1 MAIRND
7 LFHQQS
13 QERRQSTTS
22 IVSASSVAASDLD
35 DSVPSTHDVGDMD
48 ELGLYDVICGR
59 HKEAFNNIGNRRF
72 RVTISLAQDRYTG
85 ATTRKEK
92 SVVIKSLADMVRAN
106 GGRFLQRQD
115 DAWVELSEK
124 QAHEKVGHALR
135 DMAVSSAM
143 KLEVLGTH
151 APKSSTKP
159 GGAGGRP
166 LATKLAGRPSKLLSK
181 VCCNTLSA
189 VRQVDQSQRTVSPTI
204 EESTDDISIDPIP
217 WVPADEEQQEPDLDH
232 SILSWLSK
240 ESDSILYNC
249 NFES

>member
-22 IVSASSVAASDLD
+22 IVSTSTVAASDLD
-35 DSVPSTHDVGDMD
+35 DSVTSTHDAGGMD

-92 SVVIKSLADMVRAN
+92 SVVIKSLADLVRAN
-106 GGRFLQRQD
+106 GGRFLQRQH

-143 KLEVLGTH
+143 KLEVLGPH
-151 APKSSTKP
+151 SSTKP
-159 GGAGGRP
+159 GRAGGRP
-166 LATKLAGRPSKLLSK
+166 LATKLTGRPSKLLSK

-189 VRQVDQSQRTVSPTI
+189 GRRVDQSQRTVSPTI
-204 EESTDDISIDPIP
+204 EESTDDMSIDPIP
-217 WVPADEEQQEPDLDH
+217 WVPVDEEAQEPDLDRG
-232 SILSWLSK
+232 ILSWLSK

-249 NFES
+249 NFEN